1 MSDSRFLYDKKDAS
15 FVDLPPP
22 SDAHAASEPPHNC
35 AICVQRE
42 EEEMQA
48 QGRIIRRTGSV
59 TGVAVH
65 GATFH
70 VGDFALLRAEEGP
83 ARIGQITGL
92 FSGSPVWIKVQLLG
106 RVSDLVDL
114 LPADELQDEVR
125 FFLIPPH
132 LTAQFTYSFFP
143 STSVI
148 CSSRMR
154 PKRYLSTTC

>member
-1 MSDSRFLYDKKDAS
+1 MNKSRFLYDKKDAS

-35 AICVQRE
+35 AICAQRE

-65 GATFH
+65 GTTFH

-92 FSGSPVWIKVQLLG
+92 FSGSPVWIRVQLLG
-106 RVSDLVDL
+106 RVSDLVDM
-114 LPADELQDEVR
+114 LPANELRDEVR
-125 FFLIPPH
+125 FSEFFYIQLTVQLI
-132 LTAQFTYSFFP
+132 QFSFPF
-143 STSVI
+143 
-148 CSSRMR
+148 
-154 PKRYLSTTC
+154 Y

>member
-1 MSDSRFLYDKKDAS
+1 MSESRFLYDKKDAS

-35 AICVQRE
+35 AICAQRE

-92 FSGSPVWIKVQLLG
+92 FSRSPVWIRVQLLG
-106 RVSDLVDL
+106 RVSDLVDF
-114 LPADELQDEVR
+114 LPADELRDEVR
-125 FFLIPPH
+125 FLNPSTLDSPVHI
-132 LTAQFTYSFFP
+132 QFFP
-143 STSVI
+143 PLLLASFV
-148 CSSRMR
+148 
-154 PKRYLSTTC
+154 LHG

>member
-1 MSDSRFLYDKKDAS
+1 MGTTFGESVFACPSSTSSHRSLMCESRFLYDKKDAS
-15 FVDLPPP
+15 FVDLPPA

-35 AICVQRE
+35 TICAQRE
-42 EEEMQA
+42 EEEMRA
-48 QGRIIRRTGSV
+48 QGRVIRRTGAV

-92 FSGSPVWIKVQLLG
+92 FSGSPIWIRAQLLG

-114 LPADELQDEVR
+114 LPTDELRDEVR
-125 FFLIPPH
+125 
-132 LTAQFTYSFFP
+132 
-143 STSVI
+143 
-148 CSSRMR
+148 
-154 PKRYLSTTC
+154 LS